1 MKKVL
6 VCALAVLF
14 LMASCTTVFAANIVT
29 TTTYDEGATL
39 DANNMVVTTVVT
51 EVANGTMI
59 SFLAKNGEDYVYAD
73 QYTSDGNT
81 PTVFTYQGPKESI
94 SSVEVLSGSNAPG
107 AGLYEQPLS
116 EEGYVRVINVVV
128 NDHEDANTV
137 LYLPTYEEG
146 TTYTFGLEVDADL
159 EFGSAT
165 LNDTDTAIAMTQH
178 GNVFTFTDSEEF
190 TNGATFNMNLHTVV
204 DVSISAVT
212 TGSFVANDVE
222 KLTVFAK
229 VTAPENCEYGVILS
243 NTTNSESDLTY
254 SSTTPGVKTYAALG
268 KGADGSFAIQLVN
281 QTGVLELTE
290 GDWVARVYVEDSNG
304 EYIYSDVVDVEKH

>member
-14 LMASCTTVFAANIVT
+14 LMASCTTVFAATQT
-29 TTTYDEGATL
+29 TTTYAEGDTL

-73 QYTSDGNT
+73 QQTSNGGE
-81 PTVFTYQGPKESI
+81 TVFTYAGPKESI
-94 SSVEVLSGSNAPG
+94 SSVEVLSGSNAQD
-107 AGLYEQPLS
+107 AVLYEQLLS
-116 EEGYVRVINVVV
+116 EEGYVRVINVEV

-137 LYLPTYEEG
+137 LYLPEYKAG
-146 TTYTFGLEVDADL
+146 TNYTFELEVDADL

-212 TGSFVANDVE
+212 TGSFVASDAE

-281 QTGVLELTE
+281 QTDVLELTE
-290 GDWVARVYVEDSNG
+290 GDWVARVYVEGSNG
-304 EYIYSDVVDVEKH
+304 EYFYSDVVDVEKY